1 MSDRD
6 PTGEAFRQF
15 QYPTL
20 PLAVSDEWKN
30 QVLAQALA
38 KGLGAQ
44 SKGGS

>member
-20 PLAVSDEWKN
+20 PLVGDDYKN
-30 QVLAQALA
+30 RVLAKAMA
-38 KGLGAQ
+38 TMIVDRE
-44 SKGGS
+44 GGEEP